1 MNQNKA
7 LSLGGNGMKLKL
19 RRFMAYLLVVMMLI
33 SVLPSS
39 AFAEI
44 AQAGSDRRVAAVGEF
59 AEHHQ
64 AG

>member
-1 MNQNKA
+1 MNQDKA

-44 AQAGSDRRVAAVGEF
+44 AQAGSTAHRSRR
-59 AEHHQ
+59 
-64 AG
+64 